1 MAQFSV
7 EINDADVSR
16 VLDAI
21 AVNYNRPETLSN
33 PSFNPALPDGDSNLR
48 NIDNPETKAAFANR
62 KVRDF
67 LSENVDAYEA
77 KVAKQAALDALPASI
92 TITDPQQVWY
102 EFWRCIT

>member
-21 AVNYNRPETLSN
+21 AVNYNRPETVSN
-33 PSFNPALPDGDSNLR
+33 PSFDPALPESESNSR
-48 NIDNPETKAAFANR
+48 TISNPENKSVFANR

-67 LSENVDAYEA
+67 LIEHVDAYEA
-77 KVAKQAALDALPASI
+77 KAAKQAALDALPTSI
-92 TITDPQQVWY
+92 TITDPQL
-102 EFWRCIT
+102 

>member
-21 AVNYNRPETLSN
+21 SANYNRPDTVSN
-33 PSFNPALPDGDSNLR
+33 PGFNASLPESESNSR
-48 NIDNPETKAAFANR
+48 TISNPESKSVFANR

-67 LSENVDAYEA
+67 LSEHVDAYEA
-77 KVAKQAALDALPASI
+77 KVAKKAALDALPTSI
-92 TITDPQQVWY
+92 TILDPQL
-102 EFWRCIT
+102 